1 MKHRKKKLIIQIML
15 IIIPLFA
22 ILAVV
27 NIWIMEKSTVNA
39 FLDSNNVYST
49 VNIEKMYSWLVDT
62 TPTNEMEVYLSILEK
77 DPTAARNELT
87 EAEYNEYWNYY
98 TAEDFPD
105 SERYSYYYRILM
117 DATDEMKVLFTKVW
131 LSGRDL
137 WLKDGVTYGNYSV
150 AFLMDLTSPYTG
162 MVISE
167 YNKNGTSKDLGD
179 YYDLNLSD
187 HPALEQILKT
197 RSEQV
202 VFERTKDF
210 PSEGNYYIAYKPI
223 VIDGIP
229 RMVIGLAYHWDDF
242 KDQMSATRMIATFI
256 ILTGCLVA
264 SFLLY
269 FGLRKLAVKPVT
281 KIENALIQYTEDK
294 DSKQI
299 VKNMYDIKVK
309 NEIGYLADIVSD
321 LALEIDLYTKENVRL
336 ATEQARTEKELYEA
350 EVQIMVSQIRPH
362 FMYNTLSSIAM
373 LCKLDPDTAYEA
385 TINFSDYLRC
395 NMDSLKQT
403 APVPFTKELEHL
415 KKYLYIEKLRF
426 QDLLNIEY
434 DIQTTDFFL
443 PLLSIQPLVENA
455 VKHGVGMKEDGGTVT
470 IATRETEDAYEVII
484 SDDGVGFDVNEK
496 KDDGRSH
503 VGMEN
508 TKKRLRDMC
517 NADIIITSKVGEGT
531 TARVIIPKN
540 RKEDMET

>member
-1 MKHRKKKLIIQIML
+1 MKHRRKKLIIQIML

-39 FLDSNNVYST
+39 FLDSQKSHTELYINRLKSSIDLYVPKELELFWN
-49 VNIEKMYSWLVDT
+49 
-62 TPTNEMEVYLSILEK
+62 ILEEK
-77 DPTAARNELT
+77 PLDTRVVPNSDESD
-87 EAEYNEYWNYY
+87 EY
-98 TAEDFPD
+98 D
-105 SERYSYYYRILM
+105 RII
-117 DATDEMKVLFTKVW
+117 
-131 LSGRDL
+131 
-137 WLKDGVTYGNYSV
+137 YGNINDASDYDKSTENLLKAPDYIQMIGARHWRNTLESIIESV
-150 AFLMDLTSPYTG
+150 CANGSDEICQMFVMDITDPYVG
-162 MVISE
+162 MVIADYRKE
-167 YNKNGTSKDLGD
+167 GGSKQIGD
-179 YYDLNLSD
+179 YFDLELSE
-187 HPALEQILKT
+187 HPALEQILET
-197 RSEQV
+197 GSEESVYERSN
-202 VFERTKDF
+202 DF
-210 PSEGNYYIAYKPI
+210 PYKGNYYIAYRPI
-223 VIDGIP
+223 QIEGKVRG
-229 RMVIGLAYHWDDF
+229 VIGLAYRWDAF
-242 KDQMSATRMIATFI
+242 KEQMSEIKVKSI
-256 ILTGCLVA
+256 IVIIIGCLLA
-264 SFLLY
+264 MLLLY
-269 FGLRKLAVKPVT
+269 FGLRKLAVRPVT

-294 DSKQI
+294 DSKKI

-309 NEIGYLADIVSD
+309 NEIGYLADVVSD

-496 KDDGRSH
+496 KDDDRSH